1 MSDPKL
7 GGSFAGAMDLSGLVN
22 RAQQANQPASESAG
36 SSTGWVRD
44 ITEAQ
49 MGEIVELS
57 NTVPVILEV
66 YGQGVTPQ
74 LGELIEK
81 YQGKLLLATLD
92 AGKAPQLVQALQ
104 IQGIPTAFA
113 IIQGRPAPLFQGQA
127 PESEVAPVLDQ
138 VLQFAAQAGVTGTLP
153 AQDAADSDQSAAT
166 PDEEPLSPEHQR
178 AFDALSANDLEGAEA
193 AYRDALAKAPAD
205 ADAKA
210 GLAQV
215 GLLRR
220 LGSQSAEAIRQA
232 AADQPG
238 DVAAQM
244 LVADLDISGGH
255 LDDAFARLLTLF
267 PTLDGDG
274 KEKVR
279 ARMLE
284 YFDIAGPTHPSVI
297 AARGKLSSLL
307 Y

>member
-1 MSDPKL
+1 MSDPQL
-7 GGSFAGAMDLSGLVN
+7 GGNFAGAMDLSGLVD
-22 RAQQANQPASESAG
+22 RAKQSAAPAAAPAS
-36 SSTGWVRD
+36 SSGWVRE
-44 ITEAQ
+44 ITEDQ
-49 MGEIVELS
+49 MGQIVELS

-74 LGELIEK
+74 LGPLVEK
-81 YQGKLLLATLD
+81 YEGKLLLATLD

-138 VLQFAAQAGVTGTLP
+138 VLQMAAQAGVTGTLP
-153 AQDAADSDQSAAT
+153 APEA
-166 PDEEPLSPEHQR
+166 DEESTPAEEDKPLSPEHQR
-178 AFDALSANDLEGAEA
+178 AFDALSNNDLDAAEQ

-205 ADAKA
+205 ADAQA

-215 GLLRR
+215 GLMRR
-220 LGSQSAEAIRQA
+220 LSSQSADAIRQSA
-232 AADQPG
+232 ANNPG
-238 DVAAQM
+238 DLDAQL
-244 LVADLDISGGH
+244 LVADLDMSGGH
-255 LDDAFARLLTLF
+255 LDDAFVRLLTLF
-267 PTLDGDG
+267 PTLDPDG
-274 KEKVR
+274 KERVR
-279 ARMLE
+279 TRILE

-297 AARGKLSSLL
+297 SARGKLTSLL

>member
-1 MSDPKL
+1 MSDPQL
-7 GGSFAGAMDLSGLVN
+7 GGNFAGAMDLSGLVN
-22 RAQQANQPASESAG
+22 RAQQSAAPAAAPAS
-36 SSTGWVRD
+36 SSGWVRE
-44 ITEAQ
+44 ITEDQ
-49 MGEIVELS
+49 MGQIVELS

-74 LGELIEK
+74 LGPLVEK

-92 AGKAPQLVQALQ
+92 AGQAPQLVQALQ

-127 PESEVAPVLDQ
+127 PEAEVAPVLDQ
-138 VLQFAAQAGVTGTLP
+138 VLQVAAQAGVTGTLP
-153 AQDAADSDQSAAT
+153 APEA
-166 PDEEPLSPEHQR
+166 DEESTPAEEDKPLSPEHQR
-178 AFDALSANDLEGAEA
+178 AFDALSNNDLDAAEQ

-205 ADAKA
+205 ADAQA

-215 GLLRR
+215 RLMRR
-220 LGSQSAEAIRQA
+220 LGSQSADAIRKA
-232 AADQPG
+232 AADNPG
-238 DVAAQM
+238 DLDAQM

-255 LDDAFARLLTLF
+255 LDDAFVRLLTLF
-267 PTLDGDG
+267 PTLDADG
-274 KEKVR
+274 KELVR
-279 ARMLE
+279 TRMLE

-297 AARGKLSSLL
+297 SARGKLTSLL